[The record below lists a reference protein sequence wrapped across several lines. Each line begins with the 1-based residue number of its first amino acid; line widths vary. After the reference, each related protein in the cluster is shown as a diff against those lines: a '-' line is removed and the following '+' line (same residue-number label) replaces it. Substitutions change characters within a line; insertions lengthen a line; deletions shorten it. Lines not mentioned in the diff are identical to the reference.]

1 MLFIMLIWHPYLKLN
16 SFKIK
21 KYLCRLDDEIIHNKY
36 TSGCR
41 NELGFIQE
49 MVKIL
54 QENSEVVATMGSSA
68 NYRNMRI
75 FLAADASLAVEP
87 LYPQVGI
94 FCLRC

>member
-1 MLFIMLIWHPYLKLN
+1 MFFLMLIWNPYLKLN
-16 SFKIK
+16 SFKMK
-21 KYLCRLDDEIIHNKY
+21 KYLCRLDDKIIHIKY
-36 TSGCR
+36 TSGWP
-41 NELGFIQE
+41 NELGFTQE